1 MRNNSSLIGSK
12 MFELE
17 KETSQITEIKMDE
30 YFSPSFR
37 DEISLTQMSLQVD
50 QIFLEKI
57 DPIAPYPEEMEV
69 ATASYETRTS
79 ELTAPFDT
87 RMS

>member
-1 MRNNSSLIGSK
+1 
-12 MFELE
+12 
-17 KETSQITEIKMDE
+17 MDE

-50 QIFLEKI
+50 QIFLEEI

-69 ATASYETRTS
+69 ATASYETRIS
-79 ELTAPFDT
+79 ELSVKFDT